1 MPFIPIPN
9 SASLCFDFVSA
20 GQNWQFC
27 LVVRKSSGSI
37 TPTDLNI
44 IAGEGAGWWTA
55 TFKALLGSWNTLKQV
70 RVTDQQVEGGAQD
83 IVTVNTAGTAS
94 GTIMALN
101 APMCISLRTQRR
113 GRSYRG
119 RVYVSGIV
127 QANMNDSVL
136 WGSGAVTAFPA
147 AIATLQASL
156 DTAGY
161 DVVVASKQHNLVT
174 TNPAETNEVIAITAD
189 NKIDSQRRRLAGR
202 GT

>member
-1 MPFIPIPN
+1 MAFIPVPN

-27 LVVRKSSGSI
+27 LTVRKSSGSI
-37 TPTDLNI
+37 TPSDLNI
-44 IAGEGAGWWTA
+44 LSGEGHGWWTS
-55 TFKALLGSWNTLKQV
+55 TLKALLGSWNTLKQV
-70 RVTDQQVEGGAQD
+70 RATDISVQGGAQD
-83 IVTVNTAGTAS
+83 VDIVSEAGTAS

-101 APMCISLRTQRR
+101 APMCVSLRTQKR

-127 QANMNDSVL
+127 QANMNDAVL

-147 AIATLQASL
+147 AFATLQTSL
-156 DTAGY
+156 DTAGF

-174 TNPAETNEVIAITAD
+174 TNPAETNEVIAFTAD
-189 NKIDSQRRRLAGR
+189 NKIDSQRRRLSGR